1 MNPLNRKMFRQ
12 PGMSRQPMGIL
23 ASSPQLAN
31 VVRRRMNQPVQMAH
45 GGYHP
50 PRSPMGRVS
59 TSRRPVPG
67 SVRIPLIDLLPKS
80 GFARP
85 ALDRFMA
92 AAGDDIPSTGIG
104 AIRGKVQQDALTDL
118 AMQSIR
124 RGGSPFGDDDG
135 SNQMSDSQRM
145 AANRANLAAFRSA
158 QGLGQG
164 ANIPMT
170 AASVPAEPM
179 SDAERMAANRANL
192 AALRSAQ
199 GLGQGANVPIDSPV
213 DGGIATVVD
222 DSVRQ
227 NQNIANLRDLRSR
240 IAAGQGRQTDS
251 IPDPT
256 LNPDLDIATGTA
268 MLQDDP
274 DLRPRF
280 GSVPETAAEQIA
292 NAAGPRPVSTIV
304 DENLDPGARA
314 EAEAAAREEIAAAN
328 VDKGEQQGLVGTEG
342 DASEKKGKKTNVELA
357 IDLAEGYERAD
368 ADASK
373 TVVGAK
379 TSEAANDAIASAL
392 QTQNSPDASDKDK
405 ADATDAAVGIKGT
418 RKERVKARQ
427 ALLKELLGEDQAKDI
442 RGDAG
447 YNLMMVGLMMAAGES
462 PDALTNFANAA
473 AKGLQN
479 FATVRAERSE
489 AKRKEDRA
497 IALKAIDE
505 VGAEIS
511 EEEKRAYDNQ
521 VRADSRRHDIA
532 LQEQRD
538 VAALQRLD
546 RQLTSAEQRQ
556 VDEFNF
562 KRELNSRTF
571 RQNIAT
577 LGIKAE
583 NAENLQ
589 RLQNDF
595 SRELQTLKNQEDSA
609 AIKTARAIQAAN
621 PELYPTLADAYAAT
635 QSSTKATDEQQ
646 RYNRLVASGMQ
657 PSQAIIFAQAGVTS
671 EMFKQLGPEEA
682 QERIGGLMGGG
693 QTTAPATVTISDL
706 PQSQQDKILA
716 FEVGAPITT
725 KQGTYIRTNAGTL
738 VPVAR

>member
-31 VVRRRMNQPVQMAH
+31 VVRRRTGQPVQMAH

-124 RGGSPFGDDDG
+124 RGGSPFSSAVTGGPRPDVVERGQRLSEIASADRTAQPVLGDVDPG
-135 SNQMSDSQRM
+135 L
-145 AANRANLAAFRSA
+145 LAA
-158 QGLGQG
+158 L
-164 ANIPMT
+164 T
-170 AASVPAEPM
+170 PAEPM

-227 NQNIANLRDLRSR
+227 NQNIANLRNLRSR
-240 IAAGQGRQTDS
+240 IAARQGRQTDS

-314 EAEAAAREEIAAAN
+314 EAEAAARREIAAGN
-328 VDKGEQQGLVGTEG
+328 VDPGEQQGLVGTEG
-342 DASEKKGKKTNVELA
+342 DASEKKGKKTAVEAA
-357 IDLAEGYERAD
+357 IDLAKGYEQAD

-538 VAALQRLD
+538 VAALKRLD
-546 RQLTSAEQRQ
+546 RQLTSAEQQQIR
-556 VDEFNF
+556 DFDF

-589 RLQNDF
+589 NLQNDF

-635 QSSTKATDEQQ
+635 QSSTKPTDEQQ

-657 PSQAIIFAQAGVTS
+657 PSQAIIFAQAGVTT
-671 EMFKQLGPEEA
+671 EMFKQLGAEEA
-682 QERIGGLMGGG
+682 QEQLSGMMGSG
-693 QTTAPATVTISDL
+693 QTAAPATITIADL
-706 PQSQQDKILA
+706 PETERNKLSKYKPG
-716 FEVGAPITT
+716 ETVPT
-725 KQGTYIRTNAGTL
+725 KQGNYLVTNAGTL
-738 VPVAR
+738 VPVR

>member
-1 MNPLNRKMFRQ
+1 
-12 PGMSRQPMGIL
+12 
-23 ASSPQLAN
+23 
-31 VVRRRMNQPVQMAH
+31 
-45 GGYHP
+45 
-50 PRSPMGRVS
+50 
-59 TSRRPVPG
+59 
-67 SVRIPLIDLLPKS
+67 
-80 GFARP
+80 
-85 ALDRFMA
+85 
-92 AAGDDIPSTGIG
+92 
-104 AIRGKVQQDALTDL
+104 
-118 AMQSIR
+118 
-124 RGGSPFGDDDG
+124 
-135 SNQMSDSQRM
+135 
-145 AANRANLAAFRSA
+145 
-158 QGLGQG
+158 
-164 ANIPMT
+164 
-170 AASVPAEPM
+170 M
-179 SDAERMAANRANL
+179 SDATGRQRIGQSEGGRQRS
-192 AALRSAQ
+192 AAL
-199 GLGQGANVPIDSPV
+199 V
-213 DGGIATVVD
+213 DAPG
-222 DSVRQ
+222 
-227 NQNIANLRDLRSR
+227 NIASGLRSG
-240 IAAGQGRQTDS
+240 IGQVLDELGNLMPQAAGYAPSGPRSSYLTPRGIQARGKAAMGMTD
-251 IPDPT
+251 DPYV
-256 LNPDLDIATGTA
+256 NPDGSERLVRNPVTGELGPGTA
-268 MLQDDP
+268 RNIDAAISARLANDD
-274 DLRPRF
+274 
-280 GSVPETAAEQIA
+280 VPETAAEQIA
-292 NAAGPRPVSTIV
+292 NAARPRPVSTIV

-314 EAEAAAREEIAAAN
+314 EAEAAARREIAAGN
-328 VDKGEQQGLVGTEG
+328 VDPGEQQGLVGTEG
-342 DASEKKGKKTNVELA
+342 DAPKKKGKKTNVELA
-357 IDLAEGYERAD
+357 IDLAEGYEQAD

-521 VRADSRRHDIA
+521 VRADSRRHGLN

-538 VAALQRLD
+538 VAALERLD